1 MFYYD
6 GIIYFVCVVMEL
18 FLIMLEIKK
27 KNFCINEYSSIDLF
41 CNDCNFK
48 WWLLIDVIN

>member
-27 KNFCINEYSSIDLF
+27 KIFVLMSIVVLICF
-41 CNDCNFK
+41 VMIVILNDDC
-48 WWLLIDVIN
+48 

>member
-27 KNFCINEYSSIDLF
+27 KIFVLMRIVVLICFVMIVIL
-41 CNDCNFK
+41 NDDC
-48 WWLLIDVIN
+48 

>member
-27 KNFCINEYSSIDLF
+27 KIFVLMSSSIDLF